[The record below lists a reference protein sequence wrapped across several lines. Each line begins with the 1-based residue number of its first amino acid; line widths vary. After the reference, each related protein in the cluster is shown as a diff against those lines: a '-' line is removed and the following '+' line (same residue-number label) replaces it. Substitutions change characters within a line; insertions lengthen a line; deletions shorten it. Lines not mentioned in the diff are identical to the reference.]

1 MDLTVLLRA
10 MTLAL
15 LSEPASSP
23 ADRKPEPPVAT
34 VETAGVRVRYAPL
47 PSPVDPA
54 APWPLGRLETTV
66 TLHLDGRAIE
76 PGHYALVCHPGA
88 DHGEATVAFVRLEPS
103 QWLRLEDL
111 RRLPQGDPLFRAPV
125 RFDVAA
131 GTTPRLIVSLSP
143 GKRRITLTAR
153 YGNAKV
159 VREFTR

>member
-1 MDLTVLLRA
+1 MAATVLAGVLA
-10 MTLAL
+10 LAL
-15 LSEPASSP
+15 LSEPSP
-23 ADRKPEPPVAT
+23 PSDRTPEPPIAT
-34 VETAGVRVRYAPL
+34 VEKAGVRVRYAPL
-47 PSPVDPA
+47 AAPADPA

-66 TLHLDGRAIE
+66 ALHLDGRMIE
-76 PGHYALVCHPGA
+76 PGHYALICHPRA
-88 DHGEATVAFVRLEPS
+88 DHDEAHLTFVRLQPS
-103 QWLRLEDL
+103 QWLGSEEL

-131 GTTPRLIVSLSP
+131 GTAPRLTVSLSP